1 MTKKFLFFFMLISLS
16 AYAVDNNEI
25 GAYFRVNQ
33 MGYKPSDSKIS
44 IVFSKTPVNEK
55 VNIIDEKT
63 GQVVKT
69 FQLMRS
75 KEKGWGTFGY
85 YYSVDFSDINTTG
98 RYYLISEKSKNRS
111 VSCDI
116 SETVYDNQAD
126 RLLEFMQQQRCGF
139 NPFYDTHCHQKDGV
153 SMYGTITP
161 DSTYVDAS
169 GGWHDAGDQLKYL
182 ITSSYA
188 TAHMLM
194 AFQLY
199 PKYFGDKVDAFGKK
213 GANGIPDLLDEAKW
227 GLDWL
232 LKIHPNSTEI
242 IHQVA
247 DDRDHSGWKYPN
259 DDISDYGWGKNSY
272 RVAYFANGKP
282 QGLKQFKS
290 QATGVAN
297 LAGRSAA
304 ALALAARIWKEEL
317 NDEIFAK
324 TCLASA
330 RSLYQLGREK
340 EGFQQGNSYSVKY
353 RYNET
358 TWADDMEWGAAEL
371 YKATGE
377 KHYLDEAIYYS
388 KMAENEPSW
397 IKRFAKDEEIEH
409 YELYPFINLGHYSLF
424 EVANNEVKNTLA
436 GYYKSEIEKTV
447 RASNSNPYSIGIP
460 FIWCSNN
467 LLTSLVTQIILY
479 EKMTGDMQSH
489 NFMSKQRDWLFGRNP
504 WGTSMFTGFPKNGD
518 YPVDVHTGTW
528 KLTRKEV
535 VGGLVDGPVYSSI
548 YKSLLGIMLE
558 NPDEY
563 AYFQNNFVVYH
574 DDIGD
579 YSTNEPT
586 MDGTAGSM
594 IMMAAMAAEK

>member
-1 MTKKFLFFFMLISLS
+1 MCI
-16 AYAVDNNEI
+16 
-25 GAYFRVNQ
+25 R
-33 MGYKPSDSKIS
+33 DS
-44 IVFSKTPVNEK
+44 
-55 VNIIDEKT
+55 
-63 GQVVKT
+63 
-69 FQLMRS
+69 
-75 KEKGWGTFGY
+75 
-85 YYSVDFSDINTTG
+85 
-98 RYYLISEKSKNRS
+98 
-111 VSCDI
+111 
-116 SETVYDNQAD
+116 
-126 RLLEFMQQQRCGF
+126 
-139 NPFYDTHCHQKDGV
+139 
-153 SMYGTITP
+153 
-161 DSTYVDAS
+161 
-169 GGWHDAGDQLKYL
+169 L

-290 QATGVAN
+290 EATGVAN

-371 YKATGE
+371 Y
-377 KHYLDEAIYYS
+377 L
-388 KMAENEPSW
+388 
-397 IKRFAKDEEIEH
+397 
-409 YELYPFINLGHYSLF
+409 SL
-424 EVANNEVKNTLA
+424 
-436 GYYKSEIEKTV
+436 IH
-447 RASNSNPYSIGIP
+447 I
-460 FIWCSNN
+460 
-467 LLTSLVTQIILY
+467 
-479 EKMTGDMQSH
+479 
-489 NFMSKQRDWLFGRNP
+489 
-504 WGTSMFTGFPKNGD
+504 
-518 YPVDVHTGTW
+518 
-528 KLTRKEV
+528 
-535 VGGLVDGPVYSSI
+535 
-548 YKSLLGIMLE
+548 
-558 NPDEY
+558 
-563 AYFQNNFVVYH
+563 
-574 DDIGD
+574 
-579 YSTNEPT
+579 
-586 MDGTAGSM
+586 
-594 IMMAAMAAEK
+594 